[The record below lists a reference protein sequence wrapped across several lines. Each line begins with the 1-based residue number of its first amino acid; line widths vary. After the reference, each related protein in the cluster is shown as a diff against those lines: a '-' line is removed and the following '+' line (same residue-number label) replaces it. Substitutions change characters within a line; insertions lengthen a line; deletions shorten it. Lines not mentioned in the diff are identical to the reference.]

1 MKMPEPQERTRTQVS
16 IGLSFA
22 FDCSEV
28 GASFLIMQKH
38 FFEGHSTPGFFF
50 LDDHFGAVKRLVVL
64 LLKWNIKR

>member
-28 GASFLIMQKH
+28 GASFLIVQSH
-38 FFEGHSTPGFFF
+38 FLRDIQHQGFF
-50 LDDHFGAVKRLVVL
+50 
-64 LLKWNIKR
+64 

>member
-28 GASFLIMQKH
+28 GASFLMMQSH

-50 LDDHFGAVKRLVVL
+50 KTITLVL
-64 LLKWNIKR
+64 

>member
-28 GASFLIMQKH
+28 GASFLIVQSH
-38 FFEGHSTPGFFF
+38 FLRDIQHQGFF
-50 LDDHFGAVKRLVVL
+50 LRRSLWCCKKTCGITLKVKH
-64 LLKWNIKR
+64 